1 MNIKPKKAVE
11 LLKAYDPGLFDG
23 KYKLD
28 ANENSF
34 EMPKT
39 LQARIMDKL
48 KRLSLN
54 RYPDPSGVRL
64 KAALGKK
71 LGVRPETIVLGNG
84 SDELLE
90 YLMQAYVEPGD
101 RIVVP
106 VPTFEMYKII
116 GIINGAEV
124 VESQLDMDFDIIEDD
139 IIKKAGD
146 GRTKFIFIAYP
157 NNPTGNCFSEE
168 KIMRILE
175 NTSSFVV
182 LDEAYFEFSGRTFI
196 KKLKKYPNLIVM
208 RTFSKAFSMA
218 GLRLGYMAASQ
229 DVVDAVNKVRLP
241 YNLNSLSQF
250 IALQALADSGGM
262 EKNID
267 IIRTERD
274 AMFCALREL
283 YPVVKSDA
291 NFIYIR
297 FSSPLKAKKAFEKSG
312 ISIRMFSNGPAAGWA
327 RITVGKPAE
336 NDAVLKILKRGV

>member
-11 LLKAYDPGLFDG
+11 SLKAYDPGLFTG

-34 EMPKT
+34 EMPKG
-39 LQARIMDKL
+39 LQSRIMDKL
-48 KRLSLN
+48 KKLALN
-54 RYPDPSGVRL
+54 RYPDPSGVQL
-64 KAALGKK
+64 KATLGRK
-71 LGVRPETIVLGNG
+71 LGIRPETIVLGNG

-90 YLMQAYVEPGD
+90 YLMQSYIEPGD

-106 VPTFEMYKII
+106 APTFEMYKII

-124 VESQLDMDFDIIEDD
+124 VESQLDKEFDLNEDD
-139 IIKKAGD
+139 ILKKAGD

-175 NTSSFVV
+175 NTAAFVV
-182 LDEAYFEFSGRTFI
+182 LDEAYYEFSGRTFI
-196 KKLKKYPNLIVM
+196 KKMKKYPNLIVM

-218 GLRLGYMAASQ
+218 GLRIGYMTASQ

-241 YNLNSLSQF
+241 YNINSLSQF
-250 IALQALADSGGM
+250 IASQALAESGEM
-262 EKNID
+262 EKNIST
-267 IIRTERD
+267 IKAQRD
-274 AMFCALREL
+274 AMFCTLREL

-291 NFIYIR
+291 NFLYIR
-297 FSSPLKAKKAFEKSG
+297 FGSPIKAKKVFEKSG
-312 ISIRMFSNGPAAGWA
+312 ISIRMFSNGPAAGWS